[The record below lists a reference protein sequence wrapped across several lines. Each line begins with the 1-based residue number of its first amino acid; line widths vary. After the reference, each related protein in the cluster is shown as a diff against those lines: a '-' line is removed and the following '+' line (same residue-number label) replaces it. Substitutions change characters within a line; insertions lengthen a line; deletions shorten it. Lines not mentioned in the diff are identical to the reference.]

1 MKQMFTSLLLGSFL
15 LGSESLLAQ
24 DGGFGRGSRGDRGG
38 DRGDRGGD
46 RGGDMGGRGFGGF
59 GGGPPGGFGGG
70 GPGGF
75 GGGPPGGFGGF
86 GGGGPGGFGG
96 FGGGPPGGFGGFG
109 GGPPGGG
116 DSDRGSRFTS
126 MMDSNGNGKIDQEEL
141 DRMPS
146 FVRDMMKARGI
157 ELKPGMSLDD
167 MRNSFRS
174 GFSGGPPGS
183 PQNPGQPGENG
194 NNKPKALA
202 PYRMKPKKPMTLE
215 LPPAYAEVDTDFDGQ
230 LGMHEWMMT
239 RRADLEQFEAMDL
252 DFDGFLIPEELQ
264 AAEAAAAAGQNVA
277 STDERKR
284 LTIVTGTP
292 ARPKNAPQSDNGRGD
307 RGGDQQRSDGRSQWG
322 GGNWGG
328 GQPGGEAA
336 MAPSYFQRL
345 DQNQN
350 GRVDPEEWEQSRRVR
365 GMFEQA
371 GIRLDAMDLAT
382 FTKNLEKASAAAGQ
396 QQGGR

>member
-1 MKQMFTSLLLGSFL
+1 MKQMFTPLLLAAAL

-24 DGGFGRGSRGDRGG
+24 DGGFGRSSRGGDRGG
-38 DRGDRGGD
+38 DRGSRGGD
-46 RGGDMGGRGFGGF
+46 SGGRGGF
-59 GGGPPGGFGGG
+59 GGGGFGGGMPGGFGGG
-70 GPGGF
+70 APSGFGGGAPGGF

-86 GGGGPGGFGG
+86 GGGPPGGF
-96 FGGGPPGGFGGFG
+96 GGFGGFG

-183 PQNPGQPGENG
+183 PQNPGQPQD
-194 NNKPKALA
+194 NNKPKALT
-202 PYRMKPKKPMTLE
+202 PYRMKPKKPMILE

-230 LGMHEWMMT
+230 LGMHEWIMT
-239 RRADLEQFEAMDL
+239 RRADLEQFETMDL
-252 DFDGFLIPEELQ
+252 DFDGFLTPEELQ
-264 AAEAAAAAGQNVA
+264 AAESAAAAGQNVA
-277 STDERKR
+277 STNERKR

-292 ARPKNAPQSDNGRGD
+292 ARPKDTRSNDGRDN
-307 RGGDQQRSDGRSQWG
+307 RGGDQQRSDNRSPWG
-322 GGNWGG
+322 GGGGSPWG

-336 MAPSYFQRL
+336 MAQSYFSRL
-345 DQNQN
+345 DQNQD
-350 GRVDPEEWEQSRRVR
+350 GRVDSTEWEQSRRVR

-371 GIRLDAMDLAT
+371 GIRLDSMDLAT
-382 FTKNLEKASAAAGQ
+382 FTRNLERATAAAGQ

>member
-1 MKQMFTSLLLGSFL
+1 
-15 LGSESLLAQ
+15 
-24 DGGFGRGSRGDRGG
+24 
-38 DRGDRGGD
+38 
-46 RGGDMGGRGFGGF
+46 
-59 GGGPPGGFGGG
+59 
-70 GPGGF
+70 
-75 GGGPPGGFGGF
+75 
-86 GGGGPGGFGG
+86 
-96 FGGGPPGGFGGFG
+96 
-109 GGPPGGG
+109 
-116 DSDRGSRFTS
+116 

-183 PQNPGQPGENG
+183 PQNTGQPGENG
-194 NNKPKALA
+194 NNKPKALT

-292 ARPKNAPQSDNGRGD
+292 ARSKNAPQSDNGRGD

-336 MAPSYFQRL
+336 MAQSYFQRL

>member
-1 MKQMFTSLLLGSFL
+1 MKQMFTPLLLAAAL

-24 DGGFGRGSRGDRGG
+24 DRGFG
-38 DRGDRGGD
+38 RGGD
-46 RGGDMGGRGFGGF
+46 RGGDSGGRGGFGGGGF
-59 GGGPPGGFGGG
+59 GGGMPGGFGGGAPGGFSGGPPGGF
-70 GPGGF
+70 GGF

-86 GGGGPGGFGG
+86 GGGPPG
-96 FGGGPPGGFGGFG
+96 GGFGGFG

-141 DRMPS
+141 DRIPS

-183 PQNPGQPGENG
+183 PQNPGQPQD
-194 NNKPKALA
+194 NNKPKALT
-202 PYRMKPKKPMTLE
+202 PYRMKPKKPMILE

-230 LGMHEWMMT
+230 LGMHEWIMT
-239 RRADLEQFEAMDL
+239 RRADLEQFETMDL
-252 DFDGFLIPEELQ
+252 DFDGFLTPEELQ
-264 AAEAAAAAGQNVA
+264 AAESAAAAGQNVA
-277 STDERKR
+277 STNERKR

-292 ARPKNAPQSDNGRGD
+292 ARPKDTRSNDGRDN
-307 RGGDQQRSDGRSQWG
+307 RGGDQQRSDNRSPWG
-322 GGNWGG
+322 GGGGSPWG

-336 MAPSYFQRL
+336 MAQSYFSRL
-345 DQNQN
+345 DQNQD
-350 GRVDPEEWEQSRRVR
+350 GRVDSTEWEQSRRVR

-371 GIRLDAMDLAT
+371 GIRLDSMDLAT
-382 FTKNLEKASAAAGQ
+382 FTRNLERATAAAGQ